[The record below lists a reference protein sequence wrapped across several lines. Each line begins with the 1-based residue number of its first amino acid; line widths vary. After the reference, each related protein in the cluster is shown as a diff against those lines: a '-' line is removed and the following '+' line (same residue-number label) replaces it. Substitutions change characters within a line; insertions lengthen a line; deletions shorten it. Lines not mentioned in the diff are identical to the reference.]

1 MTQMIAH
8 KELPPPPPFSVALS
22 GGPFCH
28 LEGGQGGDALKD
40 PRPPPISRFAA
51 QGEAAAAA
59 AAPAGDGG
67 GCGDIDLRR
76 GSSRLLDGN

>member
-8 KELPPPPPFSVALS
+8 TRNCRRLRFLS
-22 GGPFCH
+22 CCMED

-40 PRPPPISRFAA
+40 PRPPPPISRFAA
-51 QGEAAAAA
+51 HGAAAAD
-59 AAPAGDGG
+59 APAGDG

-76 GSSRLLDGN
+76 GGSSRLLDGN